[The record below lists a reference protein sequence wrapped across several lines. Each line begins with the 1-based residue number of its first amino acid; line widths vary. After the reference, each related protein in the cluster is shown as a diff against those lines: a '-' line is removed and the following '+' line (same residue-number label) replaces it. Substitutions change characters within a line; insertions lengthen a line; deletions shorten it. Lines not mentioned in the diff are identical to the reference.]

1 MINKE
6 FRGDS
11 TLSKYTASFNPA
23 TGAKIGESHLNIK
36 EDFLAALQK
45 ARQVQPAWAALSV
58 RQRIEYIRKIQTFLI
73 ANVQRLAETISQD
86 NGKLRIDALATEIL
100 PACMALS
107 YYSRQAQR
115 FLKPRKV
122 ASGNWL
128 LSYKRSKIYRVPY
141 GVIGIISPWNYPFG
155 IPFSEIIMAL
165 LAGNT
170 VIIKTASETQQVGR
184 ILEECIQSAELPDG
198 IFQYLNLPGK
208 AAGEAFL
215 ENGVDKLF
223 FTGSV
228 DVGKY
233 IMQKAA
239 ATLTPVVLELGGKDA
254 MIVCQDADLSR
265 CVGGAIWAGLSNAG
279 QSCAAVE
286 RIYVHAAVYEQF
298 LEMLKAAV
306 EAIRVRVDDDFE
318 TDVGA
323 ITNRQT
329 YAKIQRHLQD
339 ALNKGAKVSA
349 QSQHPSD
356 SPGLFLPAVVL
367 TDVNHDMLIMR
378 EETFGPVLAVMKFDT
393 EEEAIRLANDS
404 NLGLTASVWSRSR
417 HHAVKI
423 ARQLQVGTVMI
434 NDHMMSHGLAE
445 TPWGGF
451 KESGIGR
458 THGKIG
464 FDEMTQPQ
472 VVVNDI
478 LPFAKKNLW
487 WQPYNRKVY
496 DGLVGLL
503 NFLYGQNF
511 RWRISGLGKLLKIV
525 GRYFQK

>member
-1 MINKE
+1 
-6 FRGDS
+6 
-11 TLSKYTASFNPA
+11 LSRFTISYNPA
-23 TGAKIGESHLNIK
+23 TGEQIGESRLNTR
-36 EDFLAALQK
+36 EDFLTALQK
-45 ARQVQPAWAALSV
+45 ARRVQPEWAALPV
-58 RQRIEYIRKIQTFLI
+58 KQRIKYVRRVRTFLI
-73 ANVQRLAETISQD
+73 ANVQRLAEIIALD
-86 NGKLRIDALATEIL
+86 NGKMRIDALTTEIL

-107 YYSRQAQR
+107 YYSHQAQR
-115 FLKPRKV
+115 FLKPCKV

-165 LAGNT
+165 LAGNA

-208 AAGEAFL
+208 EAGEAFL

-228 DVGKY
+228 EVGKY

-254 MIVCQDADLSR
+254 MIICQDADLSR
-265 CVGGAIWAGLSNAG
+265 SVGGAVWAGLSNAG

-286 RIYVHAAVYEQF
+286 RIYVHAAVYDQF

-306 EAIRVRVDDDFE
+306 ETIRVGIDDNFE
-318 TDVGA
+318 TDMGA
-323 ITNRQT
+323 ITTRQNFE
-329 YAKIQRHLQD
+329 KIQRHIQD
-339 ALNKGAKVSA
+339 AVNKGAKIYA
-349 QSQHPSD
+349 QSQYPSE

-367 TDVNHDMLIMR
+367 TDVNHDMQIMR
-378 EETFGPVLAVMKFDT
+378 EETFGPVLAVMKYDT
-393 EEEAIRLANDS
+393 EAEAIRLANDS

-417 HHAVKI
+417 RHAIKI
-423 ARQLQVGTVMI
+423 ARQLQVGSVMI

-458 THGKIG
+458 THGQIG
-464 FDEMTQPQ
+464 FSEMTQPQ
-472 VVVNDI
+472 VIVNDV

-487 WQPYNRKVY
+487 WLPYSKKVY

-511 RWRISGLGKLLKIV
+511 RRRISGMVKLFKIV
-525 GRYFQK
+525 GRYYQK

>member
-1 MINKE
+1 MSRFTI
-6 FRGDS
+6 S
-11 TLSKYTASFNPA
+11 YNPA
-23 TGAKIGESHLNIK
+23 TGEQIGESRLNTR
-36 EDFLAALQK
+36 EDFLTALQK
-45 ARQVQPAWAALSV
+45 ARRVQPEWAALPV
-58 RQRIEYIRKIQTFLI
+58 KQRIKYVRRVRTFLI
-73 ANVQRLAETISQD
+73 ANVQRLAEIIALD
-86 NGKLRIDALATEIL
+86 NGKMRIDALTTEIL

-107 YYSRQAQR
+107 YYSHQAQR
-115 FLKPRKV
+115 FLKPCKV

-165 LAGNT
+165 LAGNA

-208 AAGEAFL
+208 EAGEAFL

-228 DVGKY
+228 EVGKY

-254 MIVCQDADLSR
+254 MIICQDADLSR
-265 CVGGAIWAGLSNAG
+265 SVGGAVWAGLSNAG

-286 RIYVHAAVYEQF
+286 RIYVHAAVYDQF

-306 EAIRVRVDDDFE
+306 ETIRVGIDDNFE
-318 TDVGA
+318 TDMGA
-323 ITNRQT
+323 ITTRQNFE
-329 YAKIQRHLQD
+329 KIQRHIQD
-339 ALNKGAKVSA
+339 AVNKGAKIYA
-349 QSQHPSD
+349 QSQYPSE

-367 TDVNHDMLIMR
+367 TDVNHDMQIMR
-378 EETFGPVLAVMKFDT
+378 EETFGPVLAVMKYDT
-393 EEEAIRLANDS
+393 EAEAIRLANDS

-417 HHAVKI
+417 RHAIKI
-423 ARQLQVGTVMI
+423 ARQLQVGSVMI

-458 THGKIG
+458 THGQIG
-464 FDEMTQPQ
+464 FSEMTQPQ
-472 VVVNDI
+472 VIVNDV

-487 WQPYNRKVY
+487 WLPYSKKVY

-511 RWRISGLGKLLKIV
+511 RRRISGMVKLFKIV
-525 GRYFQK
+525 GRYYQK